1 VSTPALQPTANVY
14 YPKTECRLSRDI
26 FSFEKLAGTK
36 VSNLDNSYPIVT
48 QNIGNLYY
56 TGYDTSSRKFGN
68 FAYVDTKGSWWITH
82 DYAESPELTTEGGL
96 IDFEIGSAVTAG
108 KGHWVNT
115 PDRTKVSSL
124 WRGSIEVGRYE
135 YPLRSGDGL
144 SIKRVV
150 INRVWS
156 GGAFVYSTTV
166 TTPYVWLAFF
176 PDTGTG
182 ITTNLALSKI
192 GSSSYILAVA
202 NKYPVG
208 DGWNP
213 HIHIEFWKLSGM
225 TEKKLTPFWSLP
237 IDDTDYKQDGSVD
250 TTQWTEFCYSAPYDG
265 NGLSTSLG
273 MSVTV
278 FNADKNGKA
287 MYFVEQDGFCSDIK
301 SVIPVYNS
309 SQPDY
314 TEGLGSTSFKPT
326 GLVQVGIRRDTLW
339 SGLYLTGTF
348 TRTAEDGIGIQM
360 QTYLRGNS
368 LLTNSDTVSSGV
380 ATGLFGW
387 TFGARNSFLA
397 TSEGQV
403 VFPHPT
409 DSKWALEFDYEPT
422 WQSDFGETWPTVV
435 DANSGA
441 NNAFDALIPYWYAF
455 ASGGA
460 VYRANMDASTHHNPP
475 WVAASDILQWSFQE
489 ATDTASSVT
498 IVVERSSASKF
509 QSGNT
514 VGLRY
519 WSTGESTGA
528 SAGVLVGYFQIEEE
542 SFDNSSGLQQPLT
555 IQCLDTSSSIINNW
569 SSPIDMFFDPRFV
582 SPLSEKGN
590 KSLDPIP
597 SLANLLQKT
606 PDRSVGKWDKITGYS
621 HNGINRPAIFF
632 NPITIHSQNAINKHR
647 IKFDTS
653 VDANVGIQ
661 AIGSLFS
668 AYKDGTMAGA
678 FLMQTPA
685 SGNARAIYAQSDNDR
700 SVSVLDTGA
709 HSTRIA
715 TNATNRVTIMGAY
728 LPPLKNDDGTE
739 KSQWEIE
746 DGGRSLVGMNGPQ
759 TIAGAASYRTKAE
772 ETIFGASA
780 DWEYGIH
787 RIAGNGVYLYDAN
800 VSITQGAQYDFA
812 TKTVGDTVLV
822 WYKPVQYDATT
833 PSPPASNTNNWV
845 LCTYY
850 KASPM
855 HDSWMRPN
863 QNKYTGVALSTDAW
877 FAKNSIW
884 PDAELGRQDIRY
896 NSALGTTDGINGNQ
910 SQSPPTR
917 AIERYLLQNLPA
929 NNVVG
934 VTGGAGGSVEVTTP
948 STTLGFPM
956 TLTGFGGIFKMKGL
970 VYTGRWWDCVGN
982 KAVSVEMGIDPTNP
996 MNTFTGDSSMTNWV
1010 FSFVPNVLFRAETVA
1025 ATNLADELGIP
1036 YRTLDSTPPSGYM
1049 IVGDEIM
1056 RWAHAAVDRG
1066 IARPGES
1073 STDGDYLIHVPT
1085 DICAIGVNSSKV
1097 TVTHAGSEKIMIGT
1111 WRNGAK
1117 AWQGWRTN
1125 PLRPIAAE
1133 LFRTTATGGGTAHNI
1148 QIADDIGTS
1157 YQNCAMVVLT
1167 GTRAGETYWIHNPN
1181 GQNLPADG
1189 NTGNYDLSGVPGA
1202 GSVISIQSPWFRH
1215 EALDA
1220 SQTSFDVGR
1229 TGSYNFGPDGLGI
1242 PDYHDVLRVG
1252 MYIQFNDRVGAGA
1265 ITNTTTDQYVDLSKE
1280 VLRITSVGN
1289 TDHEYYGWKAT
1300 IGVARAQLGTTATT
1314 HMRDATIWEI
1324 PELGVSGVL
1333 GMGKNL
1339 HFEVLSPYGIN
1350 GESSE
1355 HHMTN
1360 FNVVNSDWTEATVA
1374 ETVTTVPAEFDF
1386 GVMSGRAQLGST
1398 KNPHAIGQFISSY
1411 PVKHTGTMAGSG
1423 GYPAD
1428 YDRDGGLNDEFS
1440 LDAIKDAVRL
1450 YRSATFSGAYKS
1462 VRDNLFAT
1470 TALSGARS
1478 VFKEKYA
1485 EITNSYV
1492 DTLQSLYTTGNWSI
1506 TLQARKSVNANAN
1519 FKSAVIRFRASNPYY
1534 LTLESWTGG
1543 ENRAWEGDANVRGLK
1558 LKLSY
1563 GSEGSNVLE
1572 EIVVPFLGMNVNYN
1586 LTLPIVV
1593 SLSGDVLSVDA
1604 LDENLWSFDFSQ
1616 YTDGATSLYRT
1627 TIPGLVE
1634 IKTLDTQIACYWFS
1648 SELGDEV
1655 ESTVVDRGAPASAA
1669 FSFLLNG
1676 RWVKTIIS
1684 REGFLQHGRFFTR
1697 RSPFDFYN
1705 TGAST
1710 LRSRYTLTTQE
1721 VQNPQIAAGHVE
1733 SSGAEFAEIIDDSW
1747 IRSNGYIFK
1756 EAQNR
1761 LLLTASDSRLES
1773 RLRIRAEKEA
1783 NEHIMIV
1790 GHPTP
1795 AVQPEDAVSWNS
1807 NGAQDYVVDSH
1818 TIEVALA
1825 SASSKL
1831 SCRKYYDIQ

>member
-1 VSTPALQPTANVY
+1 MSTPALQPTSNVY
-14 YPKTECRLSRDI
+14 EPKTEYRLSRDI
-26 FSFEKLAGTK
+26 FSFTKLGGTK
-36 VSNLDNSYPIVT
+36 ASSLDNSYPLVA

-56 TGYDTSSRKFGN
+56 TGYDTSDRKFGN
-68 FAYVDTKGSWWITH
+68 FAYVMNGHWWLTH
-82 DYAESPELTTEGGL
+82 DVAEAPGLTGEDGL
-96 IDFEIGSAVTAG
+96 IDIDLGTVDEYG

-115 PDRTKVSSL
+115 PDRTKVSGF
-124 WRGSIEVGRYE
+124 WRGTLEVGRYE
-135 YPLRSGDGL
+135 CPRRTGDTL
-144 SIKRVV
+144 SIKRIV
-150 INRVWS
+150 INRDWNGS
-156 GGAFVYSTTV
+156 AFTYSYV
-166 TTPYVWLAFF
+166 ASTPYIWMGFF
-176 PDTGTG
+176 PDSGTG
-182 ITTNLALSKI
+182 IETNMALSKI
-192 GSSSYILAVA
+192 ATNNYIIAIA
-202 NKYPVG
+202 NKYPIG

-213 HIHIEFWKLSGM
+213 HIHIEFWKMLGI
-225 TEKKLTPFWSLP
+225 TRKKLTPFWSLP
-237 IDDTDYKQDGSVD
+237 IDDTDYKADGSVD
-250 TTQWTEFCYSAPYDG
+250 TTQWTNFCFSAPYDG

-278 FNADKNGKA
+278 FNADKYGRA

-301 SVIPVYNS
+301 QVIPVYNAG
-309 SQPDY
+309 QPDFK
-314 TEGLGSTSFKPT
+314 EGLGSTSFKPT

-348 TRTAEDGIGIQM
+348 TRTAEDGISMQM

-422 WQSDFGETWPTVV
+422 WVSDYGPTYPTVA
-435 DANSGA
+435 DTNSGA
-441 NNAFDALIPYWYAF
+441 NNAFDALIPYWYAYS
-455 ASGGA
+455 AGGA
-460 VYRANMDASTHHNPP
+460 VFRANMDSSTLHNPP
-475 WVAASDILQWSFQE
+475 WVPASDILQWSFQE
-489 ATDTASSVT
+489 ATDTASSAT
-498 IVVERSSASKF
+498 IVVERSSAAKF

-519 WSTGESTGA
+519 WSPASDAAYNNSTA
-528 SAGVLVGYFQIEEE
+528 HLIGYFQIEEE
-542 SFDNSSGLQQPLT
+542 SFDNSSGLLQPLT

-569 SSPIDMFFDPRFV
+569 SSPIDMFFDPKFV

-606 PDRSVGKWDKITGYS
+606 PDRSVGKWDKVTGYS

-668 AYKDGTMAGA
+668 AYKDGTMVGA

-728 LPPLKNDDGTE
+728 LPTLKNDDGTE

-759 TIAGAASYRTKAE
+759 TIPGATGYKTKAE
-772 ETIFGASA
+772 QTIFGASA
-780 DWEYGIH
+780 DWQYGIH

-800 VSITQGAQYDFA
+800 VSITQGTQYDFA

-855 HDSWMRPN
+855 HDSWVRPN

-877 FAKNSIW
+877 FAKNTIW
-884 PDAELGRQDIRY
+884 PDAEVGRLDVRY
-896 NSALGTTDGINGNQ
+896 NEALATTDGLTGLGNTPG
-910 SQSPPTR
+910 SITSAVR
-917 AIERYLLQNLPA
+917 AARRYLLDNKA
-929 NNVVG
+929 STTVYSAVS
-934 VTGGAGGSVEVTTP
+934 GGAGGSTVTTIP
-948 STTLGFPM
+948 TSSGNLG
-956 TLTGFGGIFKMKGL
+956 LTAPVTGTGGIFKMSGK
-970 VYTGRWWDCVGN
+970 VYTKRFWDCIGS
-982 KAVSVEMGIDPTNP
+982 KAVSVEIGIDPTNP
-996 MNTFTGDSSMTNWV
+996 TNDFTGDSAMVNWI
-1010 FSFVPNVLFRAETVA
+1010 FQLVPNVLFRAQTVTA
-1025 ATNLADELGIP
+1025 ADLVDELGIP
-1036 YRTLDSTPPSGYM
+1036 YRAADAPWKQGYM
-1049 IVGDEIM
+1049 IAGTEVF
-1056 RWAHAAVDRG
+1056 RWMQTNPERG
-1066 IARPGES
+1066 IARVDET
-1073 STDGDYLIHVPT
+1073 STDGDYLIHIPVDHFAVGKNVSNVSVVPASKKIIAGSWRSGKDGWNGGYSGAVRVFGT
-1085 DICAIGVNSSKV
+1085 SAYAGRIDGTFSGTYTYGVNTSHEFGNSIVYPTSGSKIGKYFRPEYRNDKGGGIFEWTPNGGWPNLGGSPANGDTFSEQTFWNSWPGINDV
-1097 TVTHAGSEKIMIGT
+1097 ATTVT
-1111 WRNGAK
+1111 
-1117 AWQGWRTN
+1117 
-1125 PLRPIAAE
+1125 
-1133 LFRTTATGGGTAHNI
+1133 F
-1148 QIADDIGTS
+1148 
-1157 YQNCAMVVLT
+1157 
-1167 GTRAGETYWIHNPN
+1167 
-1181 GQNLPADG
+1181 
-1189 NTGNYDLSGVPGA
+1189 GVPPG
-1202 GSVISIQSPWFRH
+1202 P
-1215 EALDA
+1215 EA
-1220 SQTSFDVGR
+1220 
-1229 TGSYNFGPDGLGI
+1229 I
-1242 PDYHDVLRVG
+1242 PDFFGDPNYAEMFKVG
-1252 MYIQFNDRVGAGA
+1252 TYIQFCDSGS
-1265 ITNTTTDQYVDLSKE
+1265 TTTETAIDYSKE
-1280 VLRITSVGN
+1280 ILRVASVGSVSKVY
-1289 TDHEYYGWKAT
+1289 EGWSISVT
-1300 IGVARAQLGTTATT
+1300 FDRAQFGTTAQS
-1314 HMRDATIWEI
+1314 HSANLMWWKI
-1324 PELGVSGVL
+1324 PPQGVAGVG
-1333 GMGKNL
+1333 GMGKNMHVEIL
-1339 HFEVLSPYGIN
+1339 TPYGIS

-1355 HHMTN
+1355 YHLKN
-1360 FNVVNSDWTEATVA
+1360 WNEVSPAPSGYTELTVW
-1374 ETVTTVPAEFDF
+1374 EDVTTGFSEFDV
-1386 GVMSGRAQLGST
+1386 GIISGRAQLGTLKS
-1398 KNPHAIGQFISSY
+1398 PHALGEFISAY
-1411 PVKHTGTMAGSG
+1411 PVKNAEAAL
-1423 GYPAD
+1423 YPAD
-1428 YDRDGGLNDEFS
+1428 NDATTAGE
-1440 LDAIKDAVRL
+1440 LADYAIANSVRL
-1450 YRSATFSGAYKS
+1450 YRSATFSGSYKS

-1485 EITNSYV
+1485 ELTTNYV

-1506 TLQARKSVNANAN
+1506 TLQARKIVDANAN

-1543 ENRAWEGDANVRGLK
+1543 ANRAWEGDANVRGLK

-1627 TIPGLVE
+1627 TTPGLVE
-1634 IKTLDTQIACYWFS
+1634 IKTLDTQTACYWFS

-1733 SSGAEFAEIIDDSW
+1733 SSGAEFAEIVDDAW

-1807 NGAQDYVVDSH
+1807 NEAQDYVVDSH